1 MSDRAALKLTA
12 ALGVILIATAAAWYL
27 SAPPKGEDGYRERA
41 ASTAETLRSQVGVVR
56 IWVDAVTDAKVTH
69 AAAEVGLEQAESDAV
84 AATGQFERYEPPSG
98 VVAVETEFS
107 SLAAAVS
114 DALTALR
121 AAAQQEE
128 WDRLGDLARPLPQ
141 LGRQLDAFEERIEP

>member
-12 ALGVILIATAAAWYL
+12 ALGVILIATAAVWYL

-41 ASTAETLRSQVGVVR
+41 ASTAETLRSQVEVVR

-69 AAAEVGLEQAESDAV
+69 AAADVGLEQAESDAV
-84 AATGQFERYEPPSG
+84 AATSQFERYEPPSSLVG
-98 VVAVETEFS
+98 LETEFS
-107 SLAAAVS
+107 SLAATVS

-128 WDRLGDLARPLPQ
+128 WERLGDLARPLPQ
-141 LGRQLDAFEERIEP
+141 LALQLDAFEERIEP

>member
-1 MSDRAALKLTA
+1 
-12 ALGVILIATAAAWYL
+12 
-27 SAPPKGEDGYRERA
+27 
-41 ASTAETLRSQVGVVR
+41 
-56 IWVDAVTDAKVTH
+56 
-69 AAAEVGLEQAESDAV
+69 
-84 AATGQFERYEPPSG
+84 
-98 VVAVETEFS
+98 
-107 SLAAAVS
+107 VS